1 MDYKNLVQRC
11 CDFYERCVG
20 IPYDFDGTL
29 SLEAKFIKLFKT
41 CQEMFAQNAEL
52 AKAFG
57 DLSQKV
63 DDFISDVGVQG
74 MVERIIQG
82 MADDGSLADII
93 GEDLLAPVNAKLEN
107 HEQRIKT
114 LESEVGTLSGLPDRM
129 TTVEQKANQASTD
142 ATSAKEMAQQA
153 KDAVDA
159 IPPDIGSVGEQLTDF
174 ESRIT
179 AVETS
184 NAQTVKTVQSYDV
197 RITQAASTAG
207 NAQRD
212 ATAAKNTADQAK
224 ETADGLASDVAQA
237 KSDASTAKS
246 DAATAKSDAAS
257 AKSQSTTNARAIGEL
272 QTQVAQNT
280 SDIAELKSGGG
291 GGGGGSD
298 PELEGRV
305 STLEGEVS
313 TLESNYSSLS
323 QQVSGFS
330 ENINQAVTDASTA
343 KSEASQA
350 QSDVSALEGTVT
362 GIQSDVS
369 ENTSDISQ
377 NTRDITSLK
386 SRVSA
391 LEEGGTSAE
400 DIHGWWSNKTWLFIG
415 DSWMEGFN
423 DDVSGS
429 SGNLIK
435 GWGAQAALQMGFLS
449 TQMNPSTGDGF
460 YVSATGGTGFAAQS
474 NGFRTMLTEW
484 CDEHTSILDKVDFVV
499 VGGGYNDGYY
509 SDSQI
514 TTGINNF
521 LQVVNT
527 RLPNAT
533 CIIVPIAWANYGATN
548 AYSNLYSTSQ
558 LGTMLDAYLNYL
570 NGDTTAR
577 GRSVVVC
584 DTLWAIG
591 RYAGIYDSRGMHPT
605 YQGNALI
612 GHCFAQ
618 WVKGASGFDYVT
630 PKKNP
635 ETVKIEY
642 ESTWSTSQIAMQSRI
657 SGDQLVVGVPYNG
670 ECILKCSAQE
680 MYLYYDSEFKVG
692 TVKSASVNGR
702 TNGIYWVVPATAKSA
717 GDDGGS
723 FFDIHC
729 MVSIRAG
736 NLYCKPICMN
746 DSRTDYLRLQ
756 NLTEIAFYCK
766 LPFTAAELYSQ

>member
-11 CDFYERCVG
+11 CDFYEKCVG
-20 IPYDFDGTL
+20 IPYDFAGTL
-29 SLEAKFIKLFKT
+29 SLEAKFIKLFKV

-74 MVERIIQG
+74 MVERIIQE
-82 MADDGSLADII
+82 MADDGSLAEII
-93 GEDLLAPVNAKLEN
+93 GDDLLAPVKQKLAN
-107 HEQRIKT
+107 HETRISE
-114 LESEVGTLSGLPDRM
+114 LESEVGTLSGLPARM
-129 TTVEQKANQASTD
+129 TAVEQKANQASTD
-142 ATSAKEMAQQA
+142 AASAKEMAQQA
-153 KDAVDA
+153 KNAVDA
-159 IPPDIGSVGEQLTDF
+159 IPPDIGSVGEQLTEF
-174 ESRIT
+174 ESRIS

-184 NAQTVKTVQSYDV
+184 NANTVKTVQSYDQ
-197 RITQAASTAG
+197 RITAAASTAG

-212 ATAAKNTADQAK
+212 ATTAKNAADEAK

-237 KSDASTAKS
+237 KSDASTAKT
-246 DAATAKSDAAS
+246 DATQAKSDAS
-257 AKSQSTTNARAIGEL
+257 QAKSQSNTNAENIGEL

-291 GGGGGSD
+291 GGGGAD
-298 PELEGRV
+298 PALEGRV
-305 STLEGEVS
+305 STLESEVS
-313 TLESNYSSLS
+313 TLETNYSSLS

-330 ENINQAVTDASTA
+330 ENINQAVSDASTA

-350 QSDVSALEGTVT
+350 QSDVSALESTVT

-369 ENTSDISQ
+369 ENTSDISK
-377 NTRDITSLK
+377 NTSDITSLK

-391 LEEGGTSAE
+391 LEEGGASTE
-400 DIHGWWSNKTWLFIG
+400 DIHGWWSGKTWLFVG

-435 GWGAQAALQMGFLS
+435 GWGAQAALQMGFLQS
-449 TQMNPSTGDGF
+449 QLNTTGGF
-460 YVSATGGTGFAAQS
+460 YVTASGGTGFAAQS

-484 CDEHTSILDKVDFVV
+484 CNEHTSILDKVDFVV

-509 SDSQI
+509 SESQI

-521 LQVVNT
+521 MQVVNT

-533 CIIVPIAWANYGATN
+533 CIIVPIAWANYGASN

-558 LGTMLDAYLNYL
+558 LGGMLDAYLNYL
-570 NGDTTAR
+570 NGDSAGR
-577 GRSVVVC
+577 GKSVVVC

-605 YQGNALI
+605 YAGNALI

-635 ETVKIEY
+635 ETVKIEFV
-642 ESTWSTSQIAMQSRI
+642 STWSTSQIAMQSRI
-657 SGDQLVVGVPYNG
+657 SGDQLIVGVPYNG

-680 MYLYYDSEFKVG
+680 MYMYYDSEFKVG

-729 MVSIRAG
+729 MLSIRSG
-736 NLYCKPICMN
+736 SLYCKPICMN
-746 DSRTDYLRLQ
+746 DSRTDYLRLR

-766 LPFTAAELYSQ
+766 LPFTSAELYSQ

>member
-11 CDFYERCVG
+11 CDFYEKCVG

-52 AKAFG
+52 VKAFG

-114 LESEVGTLSGLPDRM
+114 LETEVGTLSGLPARM
-129 TTVEQKANQASTD
+129 TSVEQKANQASAD
-142 ATSAKEMAQQA
+142 AASAKKMAQEA
-153 KDAVDA
+153 KNAVDA
-159 IPPDIGSVGEQLTDF
+159 IPPDIGSVGEQLTEF
-174 ESRIT
+174 ENRIS

-184 NAQTVKTVQSYDV
+184 NSETVKTVQSYDQ
-197 RITQAASTAG
+197 RITSAASTAG

-237 KSDASTAKS
+237 KSDASTAKT
-246 DAATAKSDAAS
+246 DAGQAKSDAS
-257 AKSQSTTNARAIGEL
+257 QAKSQSTTNAENIGEL
-272 QTQVAQNT
+272 KTQVAQNT
-280 SDIAELKSGGG
+280 SDIQDLKSG

-298 PELEGRV
+298 PELEQRV
-305 STLEGEVS
+305 NTLETEVS
-313 TLESNYSSLS
+313 TLETNYSSLS
-323 QQVSGFS
+323 QKVSGFS
-330 ENINQAVTDASTA
+330 ENINQAMTDASTA

-369 ENTSDISQ
+369 GNTSDISQ

-391 LEEGGTSAE
+391 LEEGGTSTE
-400 DIHGWWSNKTWLFIG
+400 DIHGWWSGKTWLFIG

-423 DDVSGS
+423 DDMSGS
-429 SGNLIK
+429 SGNLTR
-435 GWGAQAALQMGFLS
+435 GWGAQAAYKMGFLS
-449 TQMNPSTGDGF
+449 SQLNQNNGF
-460 YVSATGGTGFAAQS
+460 YVSAKGGTGFAAQS
-474 NGFRTMLTEW
+474 NGFRTLLTEW
-484 CDEHTSILDKVDFVV
+484 CDDHTSILDKVDFVV
-499 VGGGYNDGYY
+499 VGGGYNDAYY
-509 SDSQI
+509 SESQI
-514 TTGINNF
+514 NTGIQNF
-521 LQVVNT
+521 YQVVAT

-533 CIIVPIAWANYGATN
+533 MIIVPIAWANYGATN
-548 AYSNLYSTSQ
+548 AYSNLYSASQ
-558 LGTMLDAYLNYL
+558 LGGMLNTYLNF
-570 NGDTTAR
+570 GDNSAR
-577 GRSVVVC
+577 GKTVAVC

-591 RYAGIYDSRGMHPT
+591 RCAGIYDSRGMHPT
-605 YQGNALI
+605 YNGNSII

-618 WVKGASGFDYVT
+618 WVKGGSGYDLVYPT
-630 PKKNP
+630 KNP
-635 ETVKIEY
+635 EMPKITFN
-642 ESTWSTSQIAMQSRI
+642 STWSTSDIALQARVV
-657 SGDQLVVGVPYNG
+657 GDQLHVGVPYNG
-670 ECILKCSAQE
+670 ECILKCASQA
-680 MYLYYDSEFKVG
+680 MYMYYDSEFQFG
-692 TVKSASVNGR
+692 EIKSCAVNGR
-702 TNGIYWVVPATAKSA
+702 TQGIYWVVPATAKSA

-723 FFDIHC
+723 FFDIH
-729 MVSIRAG
+729 VQISIRAG
-736 NLYCKPICMN
+736 KMYCKPICMN
-746 DSRTDYLRLQ
+746 DARTDYLRL
-756 NLTEIAFYCK
+756 NHLTEITMYLK
-766 LPFTAAELYSQ
+766 LPFQTVPLFTQ

>member
-1 MDYKNLVQRC
+1 
-11 CDFYERCVG
+11 
-20 IPYDFDGTL
+20 
-29 SLEAKFIKLFKT
+29 
-41 CQEMFAQNAEL
+41 MFAQNAEL
-52 AKAFG
+52 VKAFG

-74 MVERIIQG
+74 MVERIIQE

-93 GEDLLAPVNAKLEN
+93 GEALLAPVNTKLEN

-114 LESEVGTLSGLPDRM
+114 LETEVGTLSGLPARM
-129 TTVEQKANQASTD
+129 TSVEQKANQASTD
-142 ATSAKEMAQQA
+142 ATSAKEMSQQA

-159 IPPDIGSVGEQLTDF
+159 IPPDIGSVGEQLTEF
-174 ESRIT
+174 ENRIS

-184 NAQTVKTVQSYDV
+184 NSETVKTVQSYDQ
-197 RITQAASTAG
+197 RITSAASTAG

-237 KSDASTAKS
+237 KSDASTAKT
-246 DAATAKSDAAS
+246 DADQAKSDAS
-257 AKSQSTTNARAIGEL
+257 QAKSQSTTNAENIGEL
-272 QTQVAQNT
+272 KTQVAQNT
-280 SDIAELKSGGG
+280 SDIQDLKSGGG
-291 GGGGGSD
+291 GGSGSD
-298 PELEGRV
+298 PELEQRV
-305 STLEGEVS
+305 NTLETEVS
-313 TLESNYSSLS
+313 TLETNYTSLS

-423 DDVSGS
+423 DDTSGS
-429 SGNLIK
+429 SGNLTR

-460 YVSATGGTGFAAQS
+460 YVSATGGTGFAAKS
-474 NGFRTMLTEW
+474 NGFRTMLTDW

-509 SDSQI
+509 SNSQI
-514 TTGINNF
+514 NTGINNF
-521 LQVVNT
+521 IQVVNT

-635 ETVKIEY
+635 ETVKINFA
-642 ESTWSTSQIAMQSRI
+642 SGWSDSEMDMQSII
-657 SGDQLVVGVPYNG
+657 SGDQVSVGVPYNG
-670 ECILKCSAQE
+670 ECILRCASQE
-680 MYLYYDSEFKVG
+680 MYMYYDSEFKFG
-692 TVKSASVNGR
+692 EVKSSSINGR
-702 TNGIYWVVPATAKSA
+702 TKGIYWVVPATVKSA

-729 MVSIRAG
+729 MVSIRSG
-736 NLYCKPICMN
+736 SLYCKPICMN
-746 DSRTDYLRLQ
+746 DSRTDYLRLK
-756 NLTEIAFYCK
+756 NVTEITFYCK
-766 LPFTAAELYSQ
+766 LPFTTAELYSQ

>member
-1 MDYKNLVQRC
+1 MDYKNIVQRC
-11 CDFYERCVG
+11 CDFYEKCVG

-74 MVERIIQG
+74 MVERIIQE
-82 MADDGSLADII
+82 MADDGSLANIVGD
-93 GEDLLAPVNAKLEN
+93 DLLAPVNQKLAD
-107 HEQRIKT
+107 HETRISE

-129 TTVEQKANQASTD
+129 TAVEQKSNEASTD

-159 IPPDIGSVGEQLTDF
+159 IPPDIGSVGEQLTEF
-174 ESRIT
+174 ENRIS

-184 NAQTVKTVQSYDV
+184 NSETVKTVQSYDQ
-197 RITQAASTAG
+197 RITSAASTAG

-212 ATAAKNTADQAK
+212 ANAAKNTADQAK

-280 SDIAELKSGGG
+280 SDIAELKAGGG

-298 PELEGRV
+298 PALEQRV
-305 STLEGEVS
+305 NTLESEVS
-313 TLESNYSSLS
+313 TLETNYSSLY

-330 ENINQAVTDASTA
+330 ENINQAVSDASTA

-350 QSDVSALEGTVT
+350 QSDVTALESTVT

-377 NTRDITSLK
+377 NTSDITSLK

-391 LEEGGTSAE
+391 LEEGGTSTE
-400 DIHGWWSNKTWLFIG
+400 DIHGWWSGKTWLFVG

-429 SGNLIK
+429 SGNLIR
-435 GWGAQAALQMGFLS
+435 GWGARAALRMGFSQAQLN
-449 TQMNPSTGDGF
+449 QPGGF
-460 YVSATGGTGFAAQS
+460 YVEATGGTGFAAQS
-474 NGFRTMLTEW
+474 NGFLTMLTEW
-484 CDEHTSILDKVDFVV
+484 CTEHSSILDQVDFVV

-509 SDSQI
+509 SESQI
-514 TTGINNF
+514 QTGIKNF
-521 LQVVNT
+521 MNKVESS
-527 RLPNAT
+527 LPNAT
-533 CIIVPIAWANYGATN
+533 VIIVPIAWANYGATN

-558 LGTMLDAYLNYL
+558 LGTMLNAYMRYPRMGVADNV
-570 NGDTTAR
+570 
-577 GRSVVVC
+577 SKCVVC
-584 DTLWAIG
+584 DTLWQVG
-591 RYAGIYDSRGMHPT
+591 RIAGIYDSRGMHPT
-605 YQGNALI
+605 YTGNDVI
-612 GHCFAQ
+612 GDAFAQ
-618 WVKGASGFDYVT
+618 WVKGAKTLETTYGID
-630 PKKNP
+630 NP
-635 ETVKIEY
+635 ETVKIAFT
-642 ESTWSTSQIAMQSRI
+642 STWSNSEIAMQSRI
-657 SGDQLVVGVPYNG
+657 IGDKLYVGVPYNG
-670 ECILKCSAQE
+670 ECILRCASRE
-680 MYLYYDSEFKVG
+680 MYMYYDSEFKVG
-692 TVKSASVNGR
+692 DVKSSSVNGK
-702 TNGIYWVVPATAKSA
+702 TQGIYWVVPATVKAQ
-717 GDDGGS
+717 GNDGGS

-736 NLYCKPICMN
+736 SLYCKPICMN
-746 DSRTDYLRLQ
+746 DSRTDYLRLT
-756 NLTEIAFYCK
+756 NVTEITFYCK
-766 LPFTAAELYSQ
+766 IPFQTVPLYSQ

>member
-11 CDFYERCVG
+11 CDFYERCIG

-107 HEQRIKT
+107 HEQRIKS
-114 LESEVGTLSGLPDRM
+114 LETEVGTLSGLPARM
-129 TTVEQKANQASTD
+129 TAVEQKATQASTD

-159 IPPDIGSVGEQLTDF
+159 IPPDIGSVGEQLTEF
-174 ESRIT
+174 ESRIE

-184 NAQTVKTVQSYDV
+184 NSQTVKTVQSYDV

-212 ATAAKNTADQAK
+212 ATAAQDAASEAQ
-224 ETADGLASDVAQA
+224 ETANGVAADVALA
-237 KSDASTAKS
+237 KSDAAAAKS

-298 PELEGRV
+298 TELEQRV
-305 STLEGEVS
+305 NTLETEVS
-313 TLESNYSSLS
+313 TLETNYTSLS
-323 QQVSGFS
+323 QKVSGFS
-330 ENINQAVTDASTA
+330 ENINQAMTDASTA

-350 QSDVSALEGTVT
+350 QSDVTALESTVT

-429 SGNLIK
+429 SGNLTK
-435 GWGAQAALQMGFLS
+435 GWGAQAAYYMGFLS
-449 TQMNPSTGDGF
+449 SQLNNNNGF
-460 YVSATGGTGFAAQS
+460 YVSAKGGTGFAAQS
-474 NGFRTMLTEW
+474 NGFRTLLTEW
-484 CDEHTSILDKVDFVV
+484 CDKHTSILDKVDFVV
-499 VGGGYNDGYY
+499 VGGGYNDAFYPE
-509 SDSQI
+509 SQI
-514 TTGINNF
+514 NTGIQNF
-521 LQVVNT
+521 YQVVST

-533 CIIVPIAWANYGATN
+533 MVIVPIAWANYGASN

-558 LGTMLDAYLNYL
+558 LGGMLNAYLNF
-570 NGDTTAR
+570 GDNSSAR
-577 GRSVVVC
+577 GKTVAVC

-591 RYAGIYDSRGMHPT
+591 RCAGIYDSRGMHPT
-605 YQGNALI
+605 YNGNSII
-612 GHCFAQ
+612 GHAFAQ
-618 WVKGASGFDYVT
+618 WVKGGSGYDLVF
-630 PKKNP
+630 PSKNP
-635 ETVKIEY
+635 ETPKIVFN
-642 ESTWSTSQIAMQSRI
+642 STWSTSEIALQARVV
-657 SGDQLVVGVPYNG
+657 GDQLHVGVPYNG
-670 ECILKCSAQE
+670 ECILKCASQE
-680 MYLYYDSEFKVG
+680 MYMYYDSEFQFG
-692 TVKSASVNGR
+692 NIKSCAVNGR
-702 TNGIYWVVPATAKSA
+702 TQGIYWVVPATAKSA

-723 FFDIHC
+723 FFDIH
-729 MVSIRAG
+729 VQISIRAG
-736 NLYCKPICMN
+736 KMYCKPICMN
-746 DSRTDYLRLQ
+746 DARTDYLRLQ
-756 NLTEIAFYCK
+756 HLTEITMYLK
-766 LPFTAAELYSQ
+766 LPFQTVPLFSQ

>member
-82 MADDGSLADII
+82 MADDGSLANII

-107 HEQRIKT
+107 HEQRIKS
-114 LESEVGTLSGLPDRM
+114 LETEVGTLSGLPARM
-129 TTVEQKANQASTD
+129 TSVEQKANQASAD
-142 ATSAKEMAQQA
+142 AASAKKMAQQA
-153 KDAVDA
+153 INAVDA
-159 IPPDIGSVGEQLTDF
+159 IPPDIGSVGEQLTEF
-174 ESRIT
+174 ENRIS

-184 NAQTVKTVQSYDV
+184 NSETVKTVQSYDQ
-197 RITQAASTAG
+197 RITSAASTAG

-224 ETADGLASDVAQA
+224 ETADGLVSDVAQA

-246 DAATAKSDAAS
+246 DASTAKSDAAT
-257 AKSQSTTNARAIGEL
+257 AKSQSTTNAEDIGEL

-280 SDIAELKSGGG
+280 LDISELKTGG

-298 PELEGRV
+298 PQLEQRVNTLEGKV
-305 STLEGEVS
+305 STLE
-313 TLESNYSSLS
+313 TNYTSIS

-330 ENINQAVTDASTA
+330 ESINQAMTDASTA
-343 KSEASQA
+343 KSDASGA
-350 QSDVSALEGTVT
+350 KADVTALKLRVDGLESDVSG
-362 GIQSDVS
+362 
-369 ENTSDISQ
+369 NTSDISQ
-377 NTRDITSLK
+377 NTKDITSLK

-400 DIHGWWSNKTWLFIG
+400 DIHGWWSGKTWLFVG

-435 GWGAQAALQMGFLS
+435 GWGAQAALQMGFLQ
-449 TQMNPSTGDGF
+449 TQLNPSSGDGF
-460 YVSATGGTGFAAQS
+460 YVTATGGTGFAAQS

-509 SDSQI
+509 SNSQI
-514 TTGINNF
+514 NTGINNF
-521 LQVVNT
+521 IQVVNT

-558 LGTMLDAYLNYL
+558 LGTMLDSYLNYI

-605 YQGNALI
+605 YNGNSLI

-618 WVKGASGFDYVT
+618 WVKGGSGFDYVT
-630 PKKNP
+630 TKKNP
-635 ETVKIEY
+635 ETVKINFASGWTDSE
-642 ESTWSTSQIAMQSRI
+642 IDMQSII
-657 SGDQLVVGVPYNG
+657 SGDQVSVGVPYNG
-670 ECILKCSAQE
+670 ECILRCASQE
-680 MYLYYDSEFKVG
+680 MYMYYNSEFKFG
-692 TVKSASVNGR
+692 EVKSSSINGR
-702 TNGIYWVVPATAKSA
+702 TKGIYWVVPATVKSA

-729 MVSIRAG
+729 MVSIRSG
-736 NLYCKPICMN
+736 SLYCKPICMN
-746 DSRTDYLRLQ
+746 DSRTDYLRLK
-756 NLTEIAFYCK
+756 NVTEITFYCK
-766 LPFTAAELYSQ
+766 LPFTTAELYSQ

>member
-63 DDFISDVGVQG
+63 DNFISDVGVQG

-93 GEDLLAPVNAKLEN
+93 GEDLLAPVNTKLDN
-107 HEQRIKT
+107 HEQRIKS
-114 LESEVGTLSGLPDRM
+114 LETEVGTLSGLPARM

-159 IPPDIGSVGEQLTDF
+159 IPPDIGSVGEQLTEF
-174 ESRIT
+174 ETRIK

-184 NAQTVKTVQSYDV
+184 NSATVETVQSYDQ
-197 RITQAASTAG
+197 RITAAASTAG

-212 ATAAKNTADQAK
+212 ATAAKTAADQAK
-224 ETADGLASDVAQA
+224 ETADSLSTDVSQAMSDASTAKTDAAQA
-237 KSDASTAKS
+237 KSDASQ
-246 DAATAKSDAAS
+246 
-257 AKSQSTTNARAIGEL
+257 AKSQSTTNTEDIGEL
-272 QTQVAQNT
+272 KTQVAQNT
-280 SDIAELKSGGG
+280 SDIAELKAGG

-298 PELEGRV
+298 PALEGRV

-323 QQVSGFS
+323 QQVAGFS
-330 ENINQAVTDASTA
+330 ENINQAQSDASTA
-343 KSEASQA
+343 KSEATQA

-391 LEEGGTSAE
+391 LEEGGTSSE
-400 DIHGWWSNKTWLFIG
+400 DVHGWWSNKTWLFIG

-423 DDVSGS
+423 DDTTGS
-429 SGNLIK
+429 SGNLTR
-435 GWGAQAALQMGFLS
+435 GWGAQAACYMGFLS
-449 TQMNPSTGDGF
+449 SKLNQEGGF
-460 YVSATGGTGFAAQS
+460 YVSAKGGTGFAAQS
-474 NGFRTMLTEW
+474 NGFRTLLTEW
-484 CDEHTSILDKVDFVV
+484 CSAHTSILDKVDFVV
-499 VGGGYNDGYY
+499 VGGGYNDAYY
-509 SDSQI
+509 SESQI
-514 TTGINNF
+514 NIGIQNF
-521 LQVVNT
+521 YQTVST

-533 CIIVPIAWANYGATN
+533 MIIVPIAWANYGATN

-558 LGTMLDAYLNYL
+558 LGGMLNAYLNF
-570 NGDTTAR
+570 GDNNSAR
-577 GRSVVVC
+577 GKTVVVC

-591 RYAGIYDSRGMHPT
+591 RCAGIYDSRGMHPT
-605 YQGNALI
+605 YNGNSII
-612 GHCFAQ
+612 GHAFAQ
-618 WVKGASGFDYVT
+618 WVKGGSGYDLVFPT
-630 PKKNP
+630 KNP
-635 ETVKIEY
+635 ETPKITFN
-642 ESTWSTSQIAMQSRI
+642 STWTSSEIALQARVV
-657 SGDQLVVGVPYNG
+657 GDQLHVGVPYNG
-670 ECILKCSAQE
+670 ECILKCASQE
-680 MYLYYDSEFKVG
+680 MYMYYDSEFQLG
-692 TVKSASVNGR
+692 TVNSCAVNGR
-702 TNGIYWVVPATAKSA
+702 TQGIYWVVPATAKSA

-723 FFDIHC
+723 FFDIH
-729 MVSIRAG
+729 VQISIRAG
-736 NLYCKPICMN
+736 KMYCKPICMN
-746 DSRTDYLRLQ
+746 DARTDYLRLQ
-756 NLTEIAFYCK
+756 HLTEITMYLK
-766 LPFTAAELYSQ
+766 LPFQTVPLFSQ

>member
-11 CDFYERCVG
+11 CDFYEKCVG

-74 MVERIIQG
+74 MVERIIQE

-142 ATSAKEMAQQA
+142 ANSAKEMAQQA

-159 IPPDIGSVGEQLTDF
+159 IPPDIGSVGEQLTEF
-174 ESRIT
+174 ENRIS

-184 NAQTVKTVQSYDV
+184 NSETVKTVQSYDQ
-197 RITQAASTAG
+197 RITSAASTAG

-212 ATAAKNTADQAK
+212 ANAAKNTADQAK

-280 SDIAELKSGGG
+280 SDIAELKAGG

-298 PELEGRV
+298 PALEQRV
-305 STLEGEVS
+305 NTLESEVS
-313 TLESNYSSLS
+313 TLETDYSSLS

-330 ENINQAVTDASTA
+330 ENINQAMSDASTA

-350 QSDVSALEGTVT
+350 QSDVTALESTVT

-391 LEEGGTSAE
+391 LEEGGTSAKN
-400 DIHGWWSNKTWLFIG
+400 IHGWWSGKTWLFIG

-423 DDVSGS
+423 DDTPGS
-429 SGNLIK
+429 SNNLTG
-435 GWGAQAALQMGFLS
+435 GWGAQAAYYMGFLS
-449 TQMNPSTGDGF
+449 SQLNAAGGF
-460 YVSATGGTGFAAQS
+460 YVAAKGGTGFAAQS
-474 NGFRTMLTEW
+474 NGFRTMLKEW

-509 SDSQI
+509 SNSQI

-521 LQVVNT
+521 MQVVNT

-533 CIIVPIAWANYGATN
+533 CIIVPIAWANYGATD

-558 LGTMLDAYLNYL
+558 LGTMLDSYLNYL
-570 NGDTTAR
+570 HGDNTAR

-605 YQGNALI
+605 YNGNALI

-618 WVKGASGFDYVT
+618 WVKGGSGFDYVT
-630 PKKNP
+630 TKKNP
-635 ETVKIEY
+635 ETVKINFASGWTDSEM
-642 ESTWSTSQIAMQSRI
+642 TMQSII
-657 SGDQLVVGVPYNG
+657 SGDQVSVGVPYNG
-670 ECILKCSAQE
+670 ECILRCASQE
-680 MYLYYDSEFKVG
+680 MYMYYDSEFKVG
-692 TVKSASVNGR
+692 DVKSSSVNGR
-702 TNGIYWVVPATAKSA
+702 TQGIYWVVPATVKSA
-717 GDDGGS
+717 GEDGGS

-729 MVSIRAG
+729 MVSIRSG
-736 NLYCKPICMN
+736 SLYCKPICMN
-746 DSRTDYLRLQ
+746 DSRTDYLRLK
-756 NLTEIAFYCK
+756 NVTEIVFYCK
-766 LPFTAAELYSQ
+766 LPFTTAELYSQ

>member
-74 MVERIIQG
+74 MVERIIQE

-93 GEDLLAPVNAKLEN
+93 GDDLLQPVKTQLAD
-107 HEQRIKT
+107 HETRIKT
-114 LESEVGTLSGLPDRM
+114 LETEVGTLSGLPDRM
-129 TTVEQKANQASTD
+129 TSVEQKANQASAN

-153 KDAVDA
+153 KDTVDA
-159 IPPDIGSVGEQLTDF
+159 IPPDIGSVGDQLTEF
-174 ESRIT
+174 ENRIQ

-184 NAQTVKTVQSYDV
+184 NSKTVETVQSYDQ
-197 RITQAASTAG
+197 RITAAASTAG

-212 ATAAKNTADQAK
+212 AAAAKTTADQAK
-224 ETADGLASDVAQA
+224 ETADSLATDVSQA

-246 DAATAKSDAAS
+246 DATQAKSDAS
-257 AKSQSTTNARAIGEL
+257 QAKSQSATNAENIGEL

-280 SDIAELKSGGG
+280 SDIASLKES

-298 PELEGRV
+298 PALEGRV
-305 STLEGEVS
+305 STLETEVS
-313 TLESNYSSLS
+313 SLESNYNSLS

-330 ENINQAVTDASTA
+330 ENINEAMSDASTA
-343 KSEASQA
+343 KSEATQA
-350 QSDVSALEGTVT
+350 QSDVSALEGTVS

-429 SGNLIK
+429 SGNLTK
-435 GWGAQAALQMGFLS
+435 GWGAQAAYYMGFLAS
-449 TQMNPSTGDGF
+449 QLNQTDGF
-460 YVSATGGTGFAAQS
+460 YVSAKGGTGFAAQS
-474 NGFRTMLTEW
+474 NGFRTLLTEW
-484 CDEHTSILDKVDFVV
+484 CDEHTSILDNVDFVV
-499 VGGGYNDGYY
+499 VGGGYNDAYY
-509 SDSQI
+509 SESQI
-514 TTGINNF
+514 NTGIQAF
-521 LQVVNT
+521 YQVVAT
-527 RLPNAT
+527 RLRNAT
-533 CIIVPIAWANYGATN
+533 MIIVPIAWANYGAVN
-548 AYSNLYSTSQ
+548 AYSNLYTTAQ
-558 LGTMLDAYLNYL
+558 LTTMLNAYLNF
-570 NGDTTAR
+570 GDNNSAR
-577 GRSVVVC
+577 GKTVVVC

-591 RYAGIYDSRGMHPT
+591 RCAGIYDSHGMHPS
-605 YQGNALI
+605 YNGNSII
-612 GHCFAQ
+612 GHAFAQ
-618 WVKGASGFDYVT
+618 WVKGGSGYDLVF
-630 PKKNP
+630 PSKNP
-635 ETVKIEY
+635 ETPKIVFN
-642 ESTWSTSQIAMQSRI
+642 STWSTSGIALQARVV
-657 SGDQLVVGVPYNG
+657 GDQLHVGVPYNG
-670 ECILKCSAQE
+670 ECILKCSEQE
-680 MYLYYDSEFKVG
+680 MYMYYDSEFQFG
-692 TVKSASVNGR
+692 EIKSCAVNGK
-702 TNGIYWVVPATAKSA
+702 TQGIFWVVPATAKST

-723 FFDIHC
+723 FFDIH
-729 MVSIRAG
+729 VQISIRG
-736 NLYCKPICMN
+736 GKMYCKPICMN
-746 DSRTDYLRLQ
+746 DARTDYLRL
-756 NLTEIAFYCK
+756 NHLTEIAMYLK
-766 LPFTAAELYSQ
+766 LPFQTVPLFTQ